1 MPRTGPCV
9 CPTCP
14 LTHRDRSLGQWTY
27 VPRLFK
33 AQHPE
38 LNLPS
43 DACVNKRADCLEWC
57 GLKQEVPVGRPASK
71 KAKLNEPAVA
81 IAVKEA
87 DSLPYPRKIKSI
99 DEIWGVRCAAGRGE
113 PSPADCLPPCLT
125 VLACVR
131 AGLPPSRICRPC
143 SAAISSPLTR

>member
-14 LTHRDRSLGQWTY
+14 LSHRDRSLGQWTY

-43 DACVNKRADCLEWC
+43 DACVNKRAECLEWC

-99 DEIWGVRCAAGRGE
+99 DEIWGVRCAAAVN
-113 PSPADCLPPCLT
+113 PH
-125 VLACVR
+125 
-131 AGLPPSRICRPC
+131 
-143 SAAISSPLTR
+143 PLTASPPISQCLHACAQVCPRREFVGRAARQ